1 MTRNKNL
8 TPERRRR
15 YWRITL
21 ASVVLMV
28 VGAMVLPLA
37 GYVYV
42 GLSDAYAQ
50 GSGAQD
56 ENPRANYWRAV
67 REGQSRVTQ
76 DGANLNYSS
85 VTGRPMPGSDAVWLN
100 READNLINGAG
111 QNWRQIRNRV
121 VAVYG
126 GWILFGLVVVTLLF
140 YVIRG
145 RVDLEG
151 GASGVKVLRWTA
163 WERFVHWVTA
173 VSFVVLAVT
182 GLSLLFGRT
191 ILIPLMGPEGFSVWA
206 AMAMGLHEFVG
217 PWIFTPG
224 VALMIGMWLVNNLP
238 EKGDIEWWI
247 KGGGIIGSSH
257 PSSGR
262 LNSGEKLWF
271 WFIATFGVA
280 CIVTGVILAFPV
292 EWAQTRST
300 MQLSSVIHG
309 VSALLWIA
317 FWMGHAYIGTI
328 GSEGSLEAMTTGY
341 VDVNWAKQ
349 HHDRWYEEVAGS
361 AEHVTD
367 QQSAGDV
374 PGEPTA
380 AKA

>member
-1 MTRNKNL
+1 MMRNTNL

-28 VGAMVLPLA
+28 VGAMALPLT
-37 GYVYV
+37 GYLYV

-50 GSGAQD
+50 GGAK
-56 ENPRANYWRAV
+56 ESNPRANYWRAV
-67 REGQSRVTQ
+67 RAGQPGS
-76 DGANLNYSS
+76 GAGGDNYSS
-85 VTGRPMPGSDAVWLN
+85 VYRP
-100 READNLINGAG
+100 ADAG
-111 QNWRQIRNRV
+111 QRCGLAESGDGQSHQRER
-121 VAVYG
+121 AELAPDPQSG
-126 GWILFGLVVVTLLF
+126 GCGLRRLDPVRTHRRHAPLLCDP
-140 YVIRG
+140 G
-145 RVDLEG
+145 RVNLED

-173 VSFVVLAVT
+173 VSFLVLAVT

-206 AMAMGLHEFVG
+206 AMSTGLHEFVG
-217 PWIFTPG
+217 PWIFTLG
-224 VALMIGMWLVNNLP
+224 VALMISMWLINNLP
-238 EKGDIEWWI
+238 EKGDLEWWF
-247 KGGGIIGSSH
+247 KGGGIVGKGH

-271 WFIATFGVA
+271 WFIATVGVA

-300 MQLSSVIHG
+300 MQLSNVIHG
-309 VSALLWIA
+309 ASALLWIA

-328 GSEGSLEAMTTGY
+328 GSEGSLDAMTTGY

-349 HHDRWYEEVAGS
+349 HHDRWYEEVADT
-361 AEHVTD
+361 AEHVTERP
-367 QQSAGDV
+367 AGDASAA
-374 PGEPTA
+374 PTTA
-380 AKA
+380 SA

>member
-1 MTRNKNL
+1 MMRNRNL

-28 VGAMVLPLA
+28 VGAMALPLT
-37 GYVYV
+37 GYLYV

-50 GSGAQD
+50 GGGAED
-56 ENPRANYWRAV
+56 TNPRANYWRAV
-67 REGQSRVTQ
+67 RAGQPGS
-76 DGANLNYSS
+76 GAGGVNYSS
-85 VTGRPMPGSDAVWLN
+85 VTGKPMPGSDAAWLN
-100 READNLINGAG
+100 RETDNLINGSG
-111 QNWRQIRNRV
+111 QNWRQFRNRII
-121 VAVYG
+121 AVYG
-126 GWILFGLVVVTLLF
+126 GWILFGLIVVMLHF
-140 YVIRG
+140 YAIRG
-145 RVDLEG
+145 RVNLED

-173 VSFVVLAVT
+173 VSFLVLAVT
-182 GLSLLFGRT
+182 GLSLLFGRS

-224 VALMIGMWLVNNLP
+224 VALMISMWLINNLP
-238 EKGDIEWWI
+238 EKGDLEWWF
-247 KGGGIIGSSH
+247 KGGGIVGKGH

-271 WFIATFGVA
+271 WFIATVGVA
-280 CIVTGVILAFPV
+280 CIVTGVILAFPI

-300 MQLSSVIHG
+300 MQLSNVIHG
-309 VSALLWIA
+309 ASALLWIA

-349 HHDRWYEEVAGS
+349 HHDRWYEAVADT
-361 AEHVTD
+361 AEHATEKPAGGAAA
-367 QQSAGDV
+367 QPTTASA
-374 PGEPTA
+374 
-380 AKA
+380 